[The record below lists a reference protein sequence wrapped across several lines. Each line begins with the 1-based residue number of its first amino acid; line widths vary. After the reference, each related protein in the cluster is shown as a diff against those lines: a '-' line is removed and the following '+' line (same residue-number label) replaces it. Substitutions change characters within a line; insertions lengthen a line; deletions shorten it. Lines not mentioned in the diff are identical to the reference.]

1 MDTIASGTNA
11 ADGGVSQPTGGDYC
25 TVEHSTRSTSAVEV
39 PHAKSTSS
47 TGKKPSTQARVKE
60 DTNFPDESG
69 DRQRIPADDCGS
81 SLDFSASQH
90 GEYAKLEVLS
100 AARKSVYFKP
110 ELIKA
115 SAEETSVTST
125 DTKISYFHV
134 PSSTF
139 TRNSYQS
146 VHQAPFQN
154 KASSVTVELVPSPI
168 GGCQGDHTCVPPED
182 CGPTS
187 GSNANETGEYERVDI
202 VSAGPKSVY
211 AMPELI
217 TAQRANAT
225 IKIKDRRPTYF
236 QVSSTTV
243 RNNLYQS
250 IHEEPLQSRP
260 GLATERLKM
269 TQSIAAF
276 SRPNGAV
283 PTSKK
288 AMPAARYSENEAG
301 NALATGSAATTSSTG
316 AYCKVDSLST
326 EQKSFYSIPQ
336 LTNQERATDT
346 VSVNSGEQETYFQV
360 ISATKAHNNYQSLDE
375 IPFNSSTPAEALP
388 PTSKA
393 SPAIYLQPSKPSDHS
408 IPPI

>member
-1 MDTIASGTNA
+1 MAS
-11 ADGGVSQPTGGDYC
+11 
-25 TVEHSTRSTSAVEV
+25 
-39 PHAKSTSS
+39 K
-47 TGKKPSTQARVKE
+47 
-60 DTNFPDESG
+60 
-69 DRQRIPADDCGS
+69 
-81 SLDFSASQH
+81 H

-100 AARKSVYFKP
+100 AARKAVYFKP
-110 ELIKA
+110 EVIKE
-115 SAEETSVTST
+115 SAEVTSVTST

-139 TRNSYQS
+139 TTNSYQS

-154 KASSVTVELVPSPI
+154 KASSVTVELVPSPT
-168 GGCQGDHTCVPPED
+168 GGCQGDHTCVSPED

-187 GSNANETGEYERVDI
+187 ESTANETGEYERVDN

-211 AMPELI
+211 AMPELN
-217 TAQRANAT
+217 TAQRANAS

-250 IHEEPLQSRP
+250 IHVEPLQSGSGP
-260 GLATERLKM
+260 ATERLKM
-269 TQSIAAF
+269 TRSIAAV
-276 SRPNGAV
+276 SRPKGAV

-288 AMPAARYSENEAG
+288 AMLAASYSENEAG
-301 NALATGSAATTSSTG
+301 NNLSTESAATTSSTG
-316 AYCKVDSLST
+316 AYCKIDSLST

-336 LTNQERATDT
+336 LTNQERALDT
-346 VSVNSGEQETYFQV
+346 GGVNSGEQETYFQV
-360 ISATKAHNNYQSLDE
+360 ISATEAQNTYQSLDE
-375 IPFNSSTPAEALP
+375 IPPNSSTSAEGLP

-408 IPPI
+408 IPPN